1 MRPEKDLEMEIVENG
16 FPPMFSV
23 DRDEVFEWVEWVDL
37 LLFLRPSFLIE
48 PKRERRGCSGARES
62 EGIVL

>member
-1 MRPEKDLEMEIVENG
+1 
-16 FPPMFSV
+16 MFSV